1 MSYQKVTVFGGGNAA
16 FAVAACMS
24 LKGKK
29 VTLCDFPD
37 FEQAI
42 APVKEAGFIDLIG
55 QDGPME
61 GKAEIDL
68 VTTDI
73 ARAVSSAD
81 LLIVCAQAYAHSRLA
96 REGAA
101 HFRDGQNVL
110 LLPGSCFGALEF
122 RRHYEKAG
130 GQAKIVVAES
140 NTLVFAT
147 RRTEIANQSRIKHW
161 ATEVFISTYPAVQ
174 TDTEQIVSSFSE
186 MFPQCVAC
194 TDTLETCLLNLNPYV
209 HSAPAVLSISG
220 VERSGGEF
228 YHYMDGIT
236 PSTAKVMIDLDDER
250 VRLCKILGYSDWSV
264 AEIFYRAGYMGQL
277 SGDWVADM
285 QSKPVLR
292 EAKGPFDIGYRYY
305 TEDTG
310 VGLTVI
316 HSVGKRL
323 GVPMPTHHALVHL
336 CGIMNEV
343 NYFDKCSR
351 SLEALGITAE
361 NPSDLRKVFY
371 RDENMV

>member
-1 MSYQKVTVFGGGNAA
+1 MSYQNVTVFGGGNAA
-16 FAVAACMS
+16 FAIAACMN
-24 LKGKK
+24 LKGMK

-42 APVKEAGFIDLIG
+42 TPVKETGFIDLIR

-61 GKAEIDL
+61 GKAAIDR

-73 ARAVSSAD
+73 AEAVSTAD
-81 LLIVCAQAYAHSRLA
+81 IIIVCAQAYAHGRLA

-101 HFRDGQNVL
+101 HFRDGQHVL

-122 RRHYEKAG
+122 RRHFEKAG
-130 GQAKIVVAES
+130 GQAKLIVAES

-147 RRTEIANQSRIKHW
+147 RRTEIPNQSRIKHW
-161 ATEVFISTYPAVQ
+161 ATEVFISTYPSVPA
-174 TDTEQIVSSFSE
+174 DTQEIVSSFSE
-186 MFPQCVAC
+186 IFPQCVAC
-194 TDTLETCLLNLNPYV
+194 EDTLESCLLNLNPYV
-209 HSAPAVLSISG
+209 HSAPAVLSISR

-236 PSTAKVMIDLDDER
+236 PSTAKVMVDLDNER
-250 VRLCKILGYSDWSV
+250 VTLCKALGYRDWSV
-264 AEIFYRAGYMGQL
+264 AKIFYRAGYMGQL
-277 SGDWVADM
+277 TGDWVADM

-310 VGLTVI
+310 VGLTVVYSI
-316 HSVGKRL
+316 GRRL
-323 GVPMPTHHALVHL
+323 GIPMPTHHALVHL
-336 CGIMNEV
+336 CGVMNEI
-343 NYFDKCSR
+343 NYFDSCSR
-351 SLEALGITAE
+351 SLEALDIVAD
-361 NPSDLRKVFY
+361 NPADLRQVF
-371 RDENMV
+371 